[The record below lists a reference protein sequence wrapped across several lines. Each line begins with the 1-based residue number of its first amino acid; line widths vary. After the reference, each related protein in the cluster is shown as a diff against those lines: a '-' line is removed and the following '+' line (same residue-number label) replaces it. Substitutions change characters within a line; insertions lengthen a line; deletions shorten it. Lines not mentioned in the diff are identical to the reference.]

1 MLHYF
6 FNSPLSK
13 GVLLADKVGLGKTI
27 EADLVLCQL
36 WAEGKRRL
44 LVICPAAL
52 RKQWSLELQEKF
64 NLPSV
69 ILYSG
74 SYKQYVKEY
83 GVSPFSKDNIF
94 IMSYN
99 YAAKK
104 SNYKG
109 VR

>member
-83 GVSPFSKDNIF
+83 GVSPFSNDNIF